1 MAARILAM
9 RLIAASLSLALSR
22 EVLFRGVKTGEVLC
36 VEVGAEVGAEAEA
49 LLLLP
54 AVDADGAWLAEP
66 LILRNVSNA
75 MIRVSTAG
83 QWSRAALAD
92 GVTPAQCCCLCSS

>member
-1 MAARILAM
+1 MCIAARILAM
-9 RLIAASLSLALSR
+9 RLIAASLSFALSR

-49 LLLLP
+49 LLLP

-66 LILRNVSNA
+66 LILRKVSNA
-75 MIRVSTAG
+75 MIRVPPAAQRSWG
-83 QWSRAALAD
+83 RVSR
-92 GVTPAQCCCLCSS
+92 C